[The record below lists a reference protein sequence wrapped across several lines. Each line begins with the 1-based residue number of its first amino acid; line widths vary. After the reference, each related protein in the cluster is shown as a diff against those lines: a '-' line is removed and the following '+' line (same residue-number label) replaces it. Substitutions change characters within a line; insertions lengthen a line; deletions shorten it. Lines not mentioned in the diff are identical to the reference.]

1 MHYMKENIVI
11 LVIVTLVF
19 LGIDLERR
27 GLKEDLLEYNLGEVE
42 RNTDAYLI
50 NKIYVVDLVS
60 REYRDIELSADIISD
75 NKNHVDISFLTTKA
89 NEKIAEI
96 LIDPS
101 EERIV
106 IKCLKSYCKIA
117 LYEPNMK
124 KLYIFTEYVSTIK
137 WSEYEINYIN
147 EEIKSRI
154 INNTY
159 CFL

>member
-75 NKNHVDISFLTTKA
+75 NKNHVDISFLTKMSGSF
-89 NEKIAEI
+89 IF
-96 LIDPS
+96 
-101 EERIV
+101 R
-106 IKCLKSYCKIA
+106 
-117 LYEPNMK
+117 
-124 KLYIFTEYVSTIK
+124 YIQDFAGSGK
-137 WSEYEINYIN
+137 
-147 EEIKSRI
+147 RG
-154 INNTY
+154 
-159 CFL
+159 

>member
-1 MHYMKENIVI
+1 MKENIVI

-89 NEKIAEI
+89 NE
-96 LIDPS
+96 
-101 EERIV
+101 R
-106 IKCLKSYCKIA
+106 
-117 LYEPNMK
+117 
-124 KLYIFTEYVSTIK
+124 
-137 WSEYEINYIN
+137 
-147 EEIKSRI
+147 
-154 INNTY
+154 
-159 CFL
+159 